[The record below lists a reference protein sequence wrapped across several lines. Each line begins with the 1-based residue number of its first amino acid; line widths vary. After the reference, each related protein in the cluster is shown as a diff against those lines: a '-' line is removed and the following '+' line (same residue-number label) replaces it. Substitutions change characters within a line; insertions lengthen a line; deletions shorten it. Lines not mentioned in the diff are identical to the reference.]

1 MLLGINIKF
10 VLLDII
16 LAGFIKLLRTFK
28 RGDNSLKTQASFNFY
43 WSNQCS
49 YSTLK
54 ENSMLK
60 LVIRFSAK
68 PQFSLLNINY
78 GDKSYTIHFYK
89 VPLGWQKSK
98 SNILPTCRS
107 NLVINYNQ

>member
-16 LAGFIKLLRTFK
+16 LAGFIKLLRIFK
-28 RGDNSLKTQASFNFY
+28 REDNSLKTQASFNFY

-54 ENSMLK
+54 EN
-60 LVIRFSAK
+60 
-68 PQFSLLNINY
+68 
-78 GDKSYTIHFYK
+78 
-89 VPLGWQKSK
+89 
-98 SNILPTCRS
+98 
-107 NLVINYNQ
+107 

>member
-28 RGDNSLKTQASFNFY
+28 RRDNSLKTQASFNFY

-49 YSTLK
+49 NSTLK
-54 ENSMLK
+54 ENQMLN

-68 PQFSLLNINY
+68 PQFSLLNINH
-78 GDKSYTIHFYK
+78 GDKSNTNSF
-89 VPLGWQKSK
+89 LQST
-98 SNILPTCRS
+98 S
-107 NLVINYNQ
+107 

>member
-28 RGDNSLKTQASFNFY
+28 RGDNSLKTQASFNSY

-54 ENSMLK
+54 ENQMLI

-78 GDKSYTIHFYK
+78 GDKSYTNSFLQSTSWMAKKQKQHFTYLQIK
-89 VPLGWQKSK
+89 FS
-98 SNILPTCRS
+98 
-107 NLVINYNQ
+107 Y

>member
-54 ENSMLK
+54 ENQMLN

-78 GDKSYTIHFYK
+78 GDKSNTNSST
-89 VPLGWQKSK
+89 PGMAKSK
-98 SNILPTCRS
+98 SNILPTYRS

>member
-10 VLLDII
+10 VLLDTI
-16 LAGFIKLLRTFK
+16 LAGFIKLLRIFK
-28 RGDNSLKTQASFNFY
+28 RGDNSLKTQASFNSY

-54 ENSMLK
+54 ENQMLN

-78 GDKSYTIHFYK
+78 GDKSYTNSFLQSTSWMAKKQKQHFTYLQIK
-89 VPLGWQKSK
+89 FS
-98 SNILPTCRS
+98 
-107 NLVINYNQ
+107 Y